1 MRSKMHQLGL
11 PRGVA
16 FCFDE
21 TTRELTGVYFDDHVG
36 ELEPRLAARLPSL
49 KPPEKMTSWQ
59 PPSAKTRP
67 GSKHRTQQ
75 KKTKKSKK
83 R

>member
-1 MRSKMHQLGL
+1 MHQLGL

-21 TTRELTGVYFDDHVG
+21 TTRELTGVHLDDHVG
-36 ELEPRLAARLPSL
+36 ELEPHLAARLPSL
-49 KPPEKMTSWQ
+49 RGPEEMTDWQ
-59 PPSAKTRP
+59 PPRAKTHP
-67 GSKHRTQQ
+67 GSKHRIQQ
-75 KKTKKSKK
+75 KRTKKSKK